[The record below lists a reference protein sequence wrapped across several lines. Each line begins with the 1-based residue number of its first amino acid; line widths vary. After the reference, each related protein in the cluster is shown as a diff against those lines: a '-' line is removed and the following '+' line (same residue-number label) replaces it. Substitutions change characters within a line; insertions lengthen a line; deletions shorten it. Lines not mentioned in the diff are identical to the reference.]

1 MSNQMMPSAQLDPVY
16 AQVVERMKVLY
27 HADHQERFLSIQ
39 AETEMLLHQ
48 LRARKAAQL
57 ETPALEIYSQS

>member
-1 MSNQMMPSAQLDPVY
+1 MMPSAQLDPVY

-27 HADHQERFLSIQ
+27 HADQQERFLTIH

-48 LRARKAAQL
+48 LRAQKAARS
-57 ETPALEIYSQS
+57 ETPVLEVYSQS

>member
-16 AQVVERMKVLY
+16 AQVIERMNVLY

-39 AETEMLLHQ
+39 AETEMLLRQ

-57 ETPALEIYSQS
+57 ETPVLEVYSQS

>member
-1 MSNQMMPSAQLDPVY
+1 MMPSAQLEPVH

-48 LRARKAAQL
+48 LRARKASRSD
-57 ETPALEIYSQS
+57 TPVLEIYSQS

>member
-27 HADHQERFLSIQ
+27 QADHQERFLSIQ

-48 LRARKAAQL
+48 LRARKAAQS
-57 ETPALEIYSQS
+57 ETPVLEVYSQS

>member
-1 MSNQMMPSAQLDPVY
+1 MMSVQLDPVH

-48 LRARKAAQL
+48 LRARKAARL
-57 ETPALEIYSQS
+57 ETPDLEAYPQS